1 MTTSSKRYMSGL
13 ASDANPLAI
22 RVISP
27 TGLGQSYPSHYPQ
40 PQGAQRQTIE
50 AAECSPLGLPL
61 SIREVARMIGCSAW
75 TIRQRHIPAGLP
87 HFRAGS
93 NGKLVFFREQVIAWI
108 LHQQRKGGP
117 S

>member
-1 MTTSSKRYMSGL
+1 MTTSRKRYMSGL
-13 ASDANPLAI
+13 ASNANPLAI
-22 RVISP
+22 QVIPP
-27 TGLGQSYPSHYPQ
+27 TSLGHSYPRQYPQ
-40 PQGAQRQTIE
+40 PHGGNRQTIE
-50 AAECSPLGLPL
+50 PAERSPLGLPL

-108 LHQQRKGGP
+108 LQQQKKGG
-117 S
+117 